1 MVKKAVILAAGSASR
16 MQKGIE
22 RYVKNREELSA
33 IRKGEKMAVRFSKN
47 PFLDYQILNLIEAG
61 VKSITIVLSPEDTF
75 FKDHYSKQ
83 GGILFPE
90 ADITFSFQS
99 IPDGTAHAVL
109 AAEKFVGGEMFLVLN
124 GDNNYPS
131 DSVKMLVDSPLDYA
145 AMVAFDIDG
154 FNEWTRSRL
163 KVFAM
168 IKTEDGKLTEII
180 EKPDNPM
187 AYSTDD
193 LLYSENNRRVTVTN
207 KNLTSMNLWRFDGD
221 IIEACRDVPRH
232 PPRKERK
239 AGEYEL
245 PDAVGLMMDRGKE
258 VLVYYT
264 CTDVLDLTRA
274 EDIEFVEKAI
284 KESLEQ
290 SIRELERR
298 YAGL

>member
-1 MVKKAVILAAGSASR
+1 
-16 MQKGIE
+16 
-22 RYVKNREELSA
+22 
-33 IRKGEKMAVRFSKN
+33 
-47 PFLDYQILNLIEAG
+47 
-61 VKSITIVLSPEDTF
+61 
-75 FKDHYSKQ
+75 
-83 GGILFPE
+83 
-90 ADITFSFQS
+90 
-99 IPDGTAHAVL
+99 
-109 AAEKFVGGEMFLVLN
+109 
-124 GDNNYPS
+124 
-131 DSVKMLVDSPLDYA
+131 
-145 AMVAFDIDG
+145 
-154 FNEWTRSRL
+154 
-163 KVFAM
+163 
-168 IKTEDGKLTEII
+168 
-180 EKPDNPM
+180 
-187 AYSTDD
+187 
-193 LLYSENNRRVTVTN
+193 

-232 PPRKERK
+232 PPRKEGK